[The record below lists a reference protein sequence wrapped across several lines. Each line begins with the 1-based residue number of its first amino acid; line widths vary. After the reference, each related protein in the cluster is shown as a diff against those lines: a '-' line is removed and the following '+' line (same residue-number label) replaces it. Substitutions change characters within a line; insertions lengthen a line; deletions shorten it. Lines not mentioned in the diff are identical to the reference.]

1 MNKGNEILSTTEKC
15 RKTKLSKKSVEELI
29 SIILRKDDT
38 ERKLSNQVNN
48 YKKLQ
53 SLNEKRFTTLKETI
67 TNYEKLVADQDSAI
81 NKDADTLIRLNGII
95 DYKDKTIAENNGRIT
110 YLNDEIIKRNK
121 TIRNLL
127 LLCVGLTMVIVLQIF
142 M

>member
-53 SLNEKRFTTLKETI
+53 SLNEKRFATLKETI
-67 TNYEKLVADQDSAI
+67 ANYEKLVADQDTAI
-81 NKDADTLIRLNGII
+81 NKDADNINRLHDII
-95 DYKDKTIAENNGRIT
+95 DYKDKTIVENNSRIT
-110 YLNDEIIKRNK
+110 YLNDEIIKRNR

-127 LLCVGLTMVIVLQIF
+127 LICIGFSIVIVLQMFI
-142 M
+142 